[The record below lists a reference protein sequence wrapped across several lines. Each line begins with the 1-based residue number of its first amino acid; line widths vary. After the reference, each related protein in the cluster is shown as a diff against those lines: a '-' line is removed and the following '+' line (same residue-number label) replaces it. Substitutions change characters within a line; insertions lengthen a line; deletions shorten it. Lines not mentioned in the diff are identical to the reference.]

1 MSDIICVTNRRL
13 CSDFLGRMEAVAAAG
28 PSAVILREK
37 DMKEEEYEALAARVI
52 EICGENGV
60 LCILHS
66 FVNAA
71 KRLSCRRLH
80 MPLEALEAL
89 SEEERLGFDVLGA
102 SCHSAGDAVRAEAL
116 GCTYVT
122 AGHIFDTDSKKG
134 TPGRGLDFLEK
145 VCDAVDIPVYAIGGI
160 GPDNIRSVL
169 EAGAAGACV
178 MSGLMT
184 CDDAGAYMDL
194 MKEESLR
201 ETI

>member
-1 MSDIICVTNRRL
+1 M
-13 CSDFLGRMEAVAAAG
+13 
-28 PSAVILREK
+28 
-37 DMKEEEYEALAARVI
+37 
-52 EICGENGV
+52 
-60 LCILHS
+60 
-66 FVNAA
+66 
-71 KRLSCRRLH
+71 
-80 MPLEALEAL
+80 
-89 SEEERLGFDVLGA
+89 
-102 SCHSAGDAVRAEAL
+102 RAEAL

>member
-1 MSDIICVTNRRL
+1 
-13 CSDFLGRMEAVAAAG
+13 MEAVAAAG

-89 SEEERLGFDVLGA
+89 
-102 SCHSAGDAVRAEAL
+102 
-116 GCTYVT
+116 
-122 AGHIFDTDSKKG
+122 
-134 TPGRGLDFLEK
+134 
-145 VCDAVDIPVYAIGGI
+145 
-160 GPDNIRSVL
+160 
-169 EAGAAGACV
+169 
-178 MSGLMT
+178 
-184 CDDAGAYMDL
+184 
-194 MKEESLR
+194 
-201 ETI
+201 